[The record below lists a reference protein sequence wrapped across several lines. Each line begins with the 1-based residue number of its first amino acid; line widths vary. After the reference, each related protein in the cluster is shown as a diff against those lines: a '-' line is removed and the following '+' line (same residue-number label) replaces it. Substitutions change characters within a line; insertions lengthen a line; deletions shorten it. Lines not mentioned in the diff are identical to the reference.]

1 MTSRRRARSLALQTL
16 YELDCT
22 AHKPEEVL
30 ARMACEETINE
41 DTYSFVTKLVEG
53 VSHHRRQIDSVIEQ
67 HAPAFPVDQM
77 APVDRIVLRIALYE
91 ILFSSDT
98 PLKVVINEAVEL
110 AKRFGGDAA
119 PRLVNGVLGSVA
131 DTDGQ
136 KSSMP

>member
-1 MTSRRRARSLALQTL
+1 MTSRRQARSIALQSL

-22 AHKPEEVL
+22 THKHEEVL
-30 ARMACEETINE
+30 ARLACDDDISEEL
-41 DTYSFVTKLVEG
+41 YSFITKLVEG
-53 VSHHRRQIDSVIEQ
+53 VCQHRRQLDSVIEQ

-77 APVDRIVLRIALYE
+77 ASIERIILRIALFE

-98 PLKVVINEAVEL
+98 PLRVVINEAVEL

-136 KSSMP
+136 KTPSP